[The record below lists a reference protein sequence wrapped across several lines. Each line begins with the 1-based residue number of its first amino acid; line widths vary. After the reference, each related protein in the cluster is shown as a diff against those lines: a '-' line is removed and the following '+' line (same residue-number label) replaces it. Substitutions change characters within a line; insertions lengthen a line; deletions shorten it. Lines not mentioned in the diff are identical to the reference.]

1 MTCSC
6 SRKDKER
13 KSLGSPQPSRTS
25 RRAVSVSRLSE
36 DSRVRRV
43 RRRDLV
49 RASSL
54 DQYEHLAHFEVEQQ
68 QQPSSGRKRFLTS
81 RESEEETDLTDSVE
95 NRADYR
101 VKLNHSHS
109 KQDQNRRR

>member
-1 MTCSC
+1 M
-6 SRKDKER
+6 
-13 KSLGSPQPSRTS
+13 
-25 RRAVSVSRLSE
+25 SRLSE

-109 KQDQNRRR
+109 HSKQDQNRRR